1 MSKKVLTVVIP
12 TYNRN
17 ILFKKSLLN
26 FLKFKDYIDI
36 FLVEDG
42 STKEVIEKNKNFL
55 ENCCKIKKGY
65 EARKTLAVCPSR
77 MLQYL
82 FAIYLMS
89 GASEGKFI
97 VMLCK

>member
-36 FLVEDG
+36 FVVEDG

-55 ENCCKIKKGY
+55 AKYKNVKYFVLKKIMVK
-65 EARKTLAVCPSR
+65 A
-77 MLQYL
+77 MLVISL
-82 FAIYLMS
+82 
-89 GASEGKFI
+89 
-97 VMLCK
+97 